1 MHSKFITLQK
11 KKDQT
16 VLTPK
21 SITYL
26 KTHNRGGNVPIGV
39 AEDCNFLLLP
49 PKRSKRYLLQDIS
62 TASFCAKPNYH
73 KKSLNYLLNHYSL

>member
-26 KTHNRGGNVPIGV
+26 KNHNRGGT
-39 AEDCNFLLLP
+39 C
-49 PKRSKRYLLQDIS
+49 R
-62 TASFCAKPNYH
+62 
-73 KKSLNYLLNHYSL
+73 

>member
-26 KTHNRGGNVPIGV
+26 KKPQPWRYVPIGV

-49 PKRSKRYLLQDIS
+49 PKKVQEMLTSRSI
-62 TASFCAKPNYH
+62 CG
-73 KKSLNYLLNHYSL
+73 

>member
-26 KTHNRGGNVPIGV
+26 KTHNR
-39 AEDCNFLLLP
+39 
-49 PKRSKRYLLQDIS
+49 
-62 TASFCAKPNYH
+62 
-73 KKSLNYLLNHYSL
+73 